1 MSKLEFVLN
10 RAGVKQLLKS
20 QEMQEV
26 CESYAEEVAS
36 KCGDGYE
43 VDTYVGKNRANA
55 SVRTVTA
62 EAVRDNFENNTLE
75 KALH

>member
-10 RAGVKQLLKS
+10 RAGVRQLLKS

-43 VDTYVGKNRANA
+43 VDQYMAETRGIS
-55 SVRTVTA
+55 SVKAVTA
-62 EAVRDNFENNTLE
+62 EAIRDNFENNTLE